1 MKNQLG
7 ASPRYQRRLVR
18 IFARII
24 CVVGICGTVTFLI
37 YGAVVAWDR
46 SQGIPLKSWM
56 EAFGIV
62 GAAVVAVAV
71 FLWAAKNA
79 KF

>member
-24 CVVGICGTVTFLI
+24 CVVGICGTVAFLT
-37 YGAVVAWDR
+37 YGAGVVWER
-46 SQGIPLKSWM
+46 SQGIPLKSWL
-56 EAFGIV
+56 ETFGIV
-62 GAAVVAVAV
+62 GAAAVAV
-71 FLWAAKNA
+71 TVLFWAAKNA